1 MRAVVRALLLVV
13 LAAVLVA
20 AIAVVV
26 RTTLAGDGPGP
37 LGSGGSGD
45 GPGDAGVV
53 TRVVDGDTLDVRY
66 DGREH
71 RVRLLNVD
79 APESVR
85 PDHPVECLGPE
96 AAAFL
101 GELTPVGSEVRLE
114 FDVERQDRFGR
125 ELAAVYAGDVLV
137 NAELARAGL
146 GTVVLFEPNDRYYDD
161 VADAEREA
169 RRAGVGLHAQDP
181 CAGG

>member
-1 MRAVVRALLLVV
+1 MRAVVRALGLVV
-13 LAAVLVA
+13 LAVVLVVG
-20 AIAVVV
+20 ITVVV
-26 RTTLAGDGPGP
+26 RTTLAGERPTLLGTG
-37 LGSGGSGD
+37 GSGGE
-45 GPGDAGVV
+45 AGLAVV
-53 TRVVDGDTLDVRY
+53 THVVDGDTLDVRY
-66 DGREH
+66 DGREY

-101 GELTPVGSEVRLE
+101 EELAPVGSDVRLE

-125 ELAAVYAGDVLV
+125 ELAAVYAGEVLV

-146 GTVVLFEPNDRYYDD
+146 GTAVLFEPNDRFYDD
-161 VADAEREA
+161 VLDAEREA
-169 RRAGVGLHAQDP
+169 RRAGVGLHAADP
-181 CAGG
+181 CTGG